1 MSGLAR
7 TARDCQLDRE
17 SLDPKASIRGRRKAA
32 RIHRVSLETRG
43 NRNTSSTIDLR
54 VCRLSLET
62 ISESDQQEFGNVTY

>member
-1 MSGLAR
+1 M
-7 TARDCQLDRE
+7 DRE